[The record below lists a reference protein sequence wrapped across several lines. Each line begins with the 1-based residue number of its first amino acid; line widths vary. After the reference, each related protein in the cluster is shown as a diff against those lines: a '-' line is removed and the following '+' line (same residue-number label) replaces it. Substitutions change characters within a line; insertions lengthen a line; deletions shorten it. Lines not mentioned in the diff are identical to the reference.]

1 MEFFEACRHRRS
13 YYEIG
18 ADSPVSDERIAEI
31 IKETVK
37 YAPSAFNSQSAR
49 VLLLFGE
56 RHSMLWEITREAL
69 RAVVPSERFADTD
82 AKISSF
88 AAGHGTVL
96 FFEDQD
102 VIAGLQNKFAFYKDN
117 FPVWSNQSAGMLQF
131 AVWTGLESEGLG
143 ASLQHYNP
151 LIDSAVREAFGAPA
165 NWKLLAQ
172 MPFGRPIAQPQ
183 PKTFLPIE
191 DRFKI
196 LL

>member
-18 ADSPVSDERIAEI
+18 ADSPISDERIAEI
-31 IKETVK
+31 VKEAVK
-37 YAPSAFNSQSAR
+37 HAPSAFNSQSAR

-102 VIAGLQNKFAFYKDN
+102 VIADLQKKFAFYRDN
-117 FPVWSNQSAGMLQF
+117 FPIWSNQSAGMLQF
-131 AVWTGLESEGLG
+131 VIWTGLESEGLG

-151 LIDSAVREAFGAPA
+151 LIDSAVAEAFGAPA
-165 NWKLLAQ
+165 SWKLLAQ
-172 MPFGRPIAQPQ
+172 MPFGRPLAQPQ

-196 LL
+196 LS